1 MADLYSKASF
11 ILTANAYS
19 SSKLFSIKPT
29 DGTGDLTFTRASS
42 GSRVNSSGLIEF
54 VNNNIPR
61 LTYSGSSCP
70 QFLFEPQR
78 INYTL
83 QSNNFTNGWTTTNL
97 SITSSQENELTGL
110 NDATRLNATASN
122 SSLFRFISTNIS
134 SGSRI
139 TNTIYFK
146 NSVDN
151 PTTTLTIQTSDG
163 YNGSGAINFTVN
175 SASVPTFLST
185 GSSGDFI
192 QTTTRQSYDVIPVGF
207 NWYRIV
213 TSFTLT
219 TSSTPAVQSQFTPLT
234 GGVRIAN
241 GRSCFVYGA
250 QLEVSRYPTSY
261 IPTTTAAVTRIADA
275 SGGDAY
281 NFVGSPNMSSS
292 IGQSEGTIYYEFTPA
307 QTMVG
312 FGGRILTALAPNT
325 SQNFGSVFMAV
336 NDIDQFQFLIYSAS
350 SAFIFNALI
359 TSFPSPVTA
368 SRSYKIALAYSSS
381 NSKAYINGSQVYS
394 SAATWPLNGITGSQG
409 PMNRIW
415 LSNVNYVTPDNGN
428 LFKTVAIYKTR
439 LTDSELIALTS

>member
-42 GSRVNSSGLIEF
+42 GSRVNSSGVLEL
-54 VNNNIPR
+54 VGNNVPR

-97 SITSSQENELTGL
+97 SITSSQANELTGL

-163 YNGSGAINFTVN
+163 YNGSGTINFTVN

-250 QLEVSRYPTSY
+250 QLEVSNYPTSY
-261 IPTTTAAVTRIADA
+261 IPTTTAAVTRAADV
-275 SGGDAY
+275 SGG
-281 NFVGSPNMSSS
+281 NGFINGFPLSSS

-307 QTMVG
+307 LAVVG
-312 FGGRILTALAPNT
+312 SGARILTALAPNFNAI
-325 SQNFGSVFMAV
+325 SGSVV
-336 NDIDQFQFLIYSAS
+336 ITLDGLDRFQFLIYSAS
-350 SAFIFNALI
+350 SATLINNTI

-381 NSKAYINGSQVYS
+381 NSKLYINGTQVAS
-394 SAATWPLNGITGSQG
+394 SVTTWPLNGLTGSQG
-409 PMNRIW
+409 PMNNIW
-415 LSNVNYVTPDNGN
+415 LSNDSYFAGGDNGN
-428 LFKTVAIYKTR
+428 LFKTVALYKTR

>member
-1 MADLYSKASF
+1 MADLYSKASI

-19 SSKLFSIKPT
+19 SSKIYAIKPT
-29 DGTGDLTFTRASS
+29 GSSGDQAFTRASS

-78 INYTL
+78 INSLVQSNGFGTTWTLNAATVTASQGTSPDGTNNAWKLNEDTSNGTHDVRQASAVNVTAGTRYTISVFVKPAERNQVALQTNIGSAYDFTRFNLTGTGSVYPASIQPGHTASISQVGNGWFRIIDTVPAGTSEPKYFSINL
-83 QSNNFTNGWTTTNL
+83 QSSSINTTPNDSYTG
-97 SITSSQENELTGL
+97 TS
-110 NDATRLNATASN
+110 ATA
-122 SSLFRFISTNIS
+122 
-134 SGSRI
+134 
-139 TNTIYFK
+139 
-146 NSVDN
+146 
-151 PTTTLTIQTSDG
+151 
-163 YNGSGAINFTVN
+163 
-175 SASVPTFLST
+175 
-185 GSSGDFI
+185 
-192 QTTTRQSYDVIPVGF
+192 
-207 NWYRIV
+207 
-213 TSFTLT
+213 
-219 TSSTPAVQSQFTPLT
+219 
-234 GGVRIAN
+234 GVYI
-241 GRSCFVYGA
+241 YGA
-250 QLEVSRYPTSY
+250 QIEAGRYPTSY

-275 SGGDAY
+275 SGGTG
-281 NFVGSPNMSSS
+281 FVGTNMSSS

-312 FGGRILTALAPNT
+312 FDGRILTALVPNT
-325 SQNFGSVFMAV
+325 NQISGSVGIAL
-336 NDIDQFQFLIYSAS
+336 NGNDQFQFFTYSAS
-350 SAFIFNALI
+350 SAVLFNAVI

-415 LSNVNYVTPDNGN
+415 LSNVDYFSPDNGN
-428 LFKTVAIYKTR
+428 LCKTLAIYKTR

>member
-1 MADLYSKASF
+1 MANLYSKASF

-42 GSRVNSSGLIEF
+42 GSRVNSNGVLEL
-54 VNNNIPR
+54 VGNNIPR

-83 QSNNFTNGWTTTNL
+83 QSNNFTTGWTTTNL
-97 SITSSQENELTGL
+97 SITSSQANELTGL
-110 NDATRLNATASN
+110 NDATRLNATALN
-122 SSLFRFISTNIS
+122 SSLQRFISTPIS

-151 PTTTLTIQTSDG
+151 PTTTLTIVISDG
-163 YNGSGAINFTVN
+163 YNGSGTINFTVN
-175 SASVPTFLST
+175 SASIPTFLST
-185 GSSGDFI
+185 SSVGDFI
-192 QTTTRQSYDVIPVGF
+192 QTTTRQSYDVIPAGF

-213 TSFTLT
+213 TSLTLT
-219 TSSTPAVQSQFTPLT
+219 TSSTPSVQSQFTPLT

-250 QLEVSRYPTSY
+250 QLEVSNYPTSY
-261 IPTTTAAVTRIADA
+261 IPTTTGAVTRAADV
-275 SGGDAY
+275 SGG
-281 NFVGSPNMSSS
+281 NGFVNGLPLSSS

-312 FGGRILTALAPNT
+312 SGGRTLAALAPNT
-325 SQNFGSVFMAV
+325 NAISGSVSILLNG
-336 NDIDQFQFLIYSAS
+336 NDLFQFVIYSAS
-350 SAFIFNALI
+350 SAIIFNAPI
-359 TSFPSPVTA
+359 SSFPSPVTA

-381 NSKAYINGSQVYS
+381 NSKAYINGSQVLS

-409 PMNRIW
+409 PLNNIW
-415 LSNVNYVTPDNGN
+415 LSNVDYFTTDNGN
-428 LFKTVAIYKTR
+428 LCKTVALYKTR